1 MNKSQ
6 LKFTRSGIAVVLGS
20 LSVCFAGLA
29 IAQDGGV
36 KRMDDMTGMEGMDM
50 SGPGSKERVPAKPAP
65 TKSLIEQ
72 KKRKTPPATPPMQ
85 HGQMKGMPG
94 MKGGSSDMKGMPG
107 MKGGSSDMKGM
118 PGMKG
123 GSSDMKGMPGMKGGS
138 SDMKGMPGMK
148 GGSSDM
154 KGMPDMSMESMPNTG
169 PMQGG
174 SPPPDA
180 RDPDAYAEGMP
191 KMAMSGMG
199 MADDERFGRILVNEL
214 EYARG
219 RDARGQN
226 LNLEAWY
233 GGDYNKVWIKAEG
246 ERRGGRL
253 DAFRT
258 EALWDHAVA
267 TFWSTQLG
275 LRHDNGGAGRSRSWL
290 AFGVQ
295 GLAPY
300 WFETEATAYVGSG
313 GTLAA
318 RVELRYE
325 VLLTQKWILQPKL
338 EANFYSKNDPQRGIG
353 SGLSDLEL
361 GVRLR
366 YEVTRQF
373 APYLGVTW
381 SRKIGNT
388 ATYARQAG
396 ERVRDTQFVAGVRFW
411 F

>member
-85 HGQMKGMPG
+85 HGQ
-94 MKGGSSDMKGMPG
+94 MKGMPG

>member
-85 HGQMKGMPG
+85 HGQ
-94 MKGGSSDMKGMPG
+94 
-107 MKGGSSDMKGM
+107 
-118 PGMKG
+118 
-123 GSSDMKGMPGMKGGS
+123 MKGMPGMKGGS

>member
-1 MNKSQ
+1 MN
-6 LKFTRSGIAVVLGS
+6 
-20 LSVCFAGLA
+20 
-29 IAQDGGV
+29 
-36 KRMDDMTGMEGMDM
+36 EG
-50 SGPGSKERVPAKPAP
+50 P
-65 TKSLIEQ
+65 TKD
-72 KKRKTPPATPPMQ
+72 
-85 HGQMKGMPG
+85 MPG
-94 MKGGSSDMKGMPG
+94 MKGGGSAMKDMPG
-107 MKGGSSDMKGM
+107 MKGGGSDMKDMPSMSMSSM
-118 PGMKG
+118 PGM
-123 GSSDMKGMPGMKGGS
+123 
-138 SDMKGMPGMK
+138 
-148 GGSSDM
+148 
-154 KGMPDMSMESMPNTG
+154 G

-191 KMAMSGMG
+191 KMAMPGME
-199 MADDERFGRILVNEL
+199 MADDERYGQILVNEL
-214 EYARG
+214 EYAKG

-233 GGDYNKVWIKAEG
+233 GGDYNKLWLKAEG

-275 LRHDNGGAGRSRSWL
+275 LRHDNGGGGRSRSWL

-325 VLLTQKWILQPKL
+325 LLLTQKWILQPKL

-353 SGLSDLEL
+353 SGLSDMEL

-373 APYLGVTW
+373 APYVGVTW
-381 SRKIGNT
+381 SRKFGNT
-388 ATYARQAG
+388 ASYARQAD
-396 ERVRDTQFVAGVRFW
+396 ERVKNTQLVAGVRLW

>member
-1 MNKSQ
+1 MNQKQ
-6 LKFTRSGIAVVLGS
+6 LKCARSAVAVVLGS
-20 LSVCFAGLA
+20 ISLCFSGLS
-29 IAQDGGV
+29 IAQGGGA
-36 KRMDDMTGMEGMDM
+36 KRMDDMAGMDGMDM
-50 SGPGSKERVPAKPAP
+50 SGSKPGERASAKPKAAPRKSSDEQVNIEKAQSPAIPMNEGP
-65 TKSLIEQ
+65 TKD
-72 KKRKTPPATPPMQ
+72 
-85 HGQMKGMPG
+85 MPG
-94 MKGGSSDMKGMPG
+94 MKGGGSAMKDMPG
-107 MKGGSSDMKGM
+107 MKGGGSDMKDMPSMKGGGSDMKDMPSMSMSSM
-118 PGMKG
+118 PGM
-123 GSSDMKGMPGMKGGS
+123 
-138 SDMKGMPGMK
+138 
-148 GGSSDM
+148 
-154 KGMPDMSMESMPNTG
+154 G

-191 KMAMSGMG
+191 KMAMPGME
-199 MADDERFGRILVNEL
+199 MADDERYGQILVNEL
-214 EYARG
+214 EYAKG

-233 GGDYNKVWIKAEG
+233 GGDYNKLWLKAEG

-275 LRHDNGGAGRSRSWL
+275 LRHDNGGGGRSRSWL

-325 VLLTQKWILQPKL
+325 LLLTQKWILQPKL

-353 SGLSDLEL
+353 SGLSDMEL

-373 APYLGVTW
+373 APYVGVTW
-381 SRKIGNT
+381 SRKFGNT
-388 ATYARQAG
+388 ASYARQAD
-396 ERVRDTQFVAGVRFW
+396 ERVKNTQLVAGVRLW

>member
-1 MNKSQ
+1 MNQ
-6 LKFTRSGIAVVLGS
+6 LQIKLARSSIAVAIASSFL
-20 LSVCFAGLA
+20 CFTIPA
-29 IAQDGGV
+29 IAQSDAS
-36 KRMDDMTGMEGMDM
+36 KRMDDMPGMGANM
-50 SGPGSKERVPAKPAP
+50 SGSKSKEGASNKAA
-65 TKSLIEQ
+65 
-72 KKRKTPPATPPMQ
+72 PATPPKERTKKKKPQSTAAPMD
-85 HGQMKGMPG
+85 HGQMQGMPG
-94 MKGGSSDMKGMPG
+94 MKGGSSDMKDMPG
-107 MKGGSSDMKGM
+107 MKSRPPDMKGLPDMGMGSM
-118 PGMKG
+118 PGM
-123 GSSDMKGMPGMKGGS
+123 
-138 SDMKGMPGMK
+138 
-148 GGSSDM
+148 
-154 KGMPDMSMESMPNTG
+154 G

-180 RDPDAYAEGMP
+180 RDPDAYADGMP
-191 KMAMSGMG
+191 TMSMPGMD
-199 MADDERFGRILVNEL
+199 MADDERYGRILVNEL
-214 EYARG
+214 EYAKA

-233 GGDYNKVWIKAEG
+233 GGDYNKLWIKAEG

-258 EALWDHAVA
+258 EALWDHAIA

-275 LRHDNGGAGRSRSWL
+275 VRHDNGGGGRSRSWL

-313 GTLAA
+313 GALAA
-318 RVELRYE
+318 RLELRYDL
-325 VLLTQKWILQPKL
+325 LLTQKWILQPTL

-353 SGLSDLEL
+353 SGLSDMEL

-373 APYLGVTW
+373 APYIGVTW
-381 SRKIGNT
+381 SKKFGNT
-388 ATYARQAG
+388 AAYARQAG
-396 ERVRDTQFVAGVRFW
+396 ERVRDTQFVAGVRLW